1 MDRTRVIRFV
11 FFAAGALLI
20 AKAFQLQI
28 IDNSIQQRAS
38 ATAMDRF
45 VVYPSRGLI
54 YDRNAQLMVYNE
66 PLYDLMVTYN
76 QVDEGM
82 DTLAFCQL
90 LNIDV
95 AEFKGLIQK
104 DWSSGRFSKNIP
116 FVFMNKI
123 EAPLMTKFQEN
134 LYRFPGFFVQRRNVR
149 GYPDDSAPHVLG
161 FVREVNSEEVLTD
174 GEDYQLGDYIGATG
188 LEEIYEPVL
197 KGQKGVRYVLKD
209 NLGRNAGSYER
220 GTLDIPATGGKDIV
234 ATIDMDL
241 QAYALSLMKN
251 QKGSVVAIEPKT
263 GEILALVSTPGYD
276 PNELTIGRQRST
288 TFRQLL
294 LDEDKPFFNR
304 GTMAQYPPG
313 SLFKPLV
320 GLIALDMG
328 LVNED
333 EKISCEGAY
342 YYNGRMFTGCR
353 NHPECG
359 GIADAIKYSCNTY
372 FVTIFRRMVD
382 QYGYYEPGKGL
393 DGFNQFLDQFGL
405 GKKIGVDLSNE
416 KRGFYPTST
425 YFDEWYKGQRWNS
438 LWIQSLAIGQ
448 GEMLT
453 TNLQLANAA
462 AMLANRGYYYPPHLI
477 KATLEGDLKI
487 KREVARV
494 EVGIEAANF
503 SPIIDGMEEVVK
515 SGTARLAQI
524 PEVRVCGKTGTA
536 ENPQGEDHSIFFAFA
551 PRENPQIAIVA
562 YIENGGSGGAVAA
575 PLASL
580 VMEKYLKGN
589 ISSSR
594 KWIEQYVL
602 DKQIEKIP

>member
-20 AKAFQLQI
+20 AKAFQLQV
-28 IDNSIQQRAS
+28 IDNSIQQRAN

-54 YDRNAQLMVYNE
+54 YDRNARLMVYNE

-76 QVDEGM
+76 QLDKRM
-82 DTLAFCQL
+82 DTLSFCQL
-90 LNIDV
+90 LGIDV
-95 AEFKGLIQK
+95 EEFKKLINK
-104 DWSSGRFSKNIP
+104 DWSSGRYSKNIP

-123 EAPLMTKFQEN
+123 EATLMTNFQEN

-149 GYPDDSAPHVLG
+149 GYPNDSSPHVLG
-161 FVREVNSEEVLTD
+161 FVREVNSDEVLID
-174 GEDYQLGDYIGATG
+174 GEDYQMGDYIGASG
-188 LEEIYEPVL
+188 LEEIYESQL
-197 KGQKGVRYVLKD
+197 KGKKGVKYVLKD
-209 NLGRNAGSYER
+209 NLGREAGSYEK
-220 GTLDIPATGGKDIV
+220 GTLDLPPKGGRDLIS
-234 ATIDMDL
+234 TIDMDL
-241 QAYALSLMKN
+241 QAYALSLMKDL
-251 QKGSVVAIEPKT
+251 KGSVVAIEPKT

-276 PNELTIGRQRST
+276 PNELTIGRQRSA

-320 GLIALDMG
+320 GLVAMDMG
-328 LVNED
+328 LVDAEEEIPCN
-333 EKISCEGAY
+333 GAY

-353 NHPECG
+353 NHPACG

-382 QYGYYEPGKGL
+382 QYGYYKPDEGL
-393 DGFNQFLDQFGL
+393 DTFNQFLDHFGL

-416 KRGFYPTST
+416 KRGFYPTSA
-425 YFDEWYKGQRWNS
+425 YFNEWYKGQRWNS

-453 TNLQLANAA
+453 TNLQLANIA
-462 AMLANRGYYYPPHLI
+462 AMLANRGYYYQPHLI
-477 KATLEGDLKI
+477 KATIAGQQRI
-487 KREVARV
+487 KRVVDKV
-494 EVGIEAANF
+494 EVGIDSANF
-503 SPIIDGMEEVVK
+503 RPIIDGMEEVVNN
-515 SGTARLAQI
+515 GTARLAQI
-524 PEVRVCGKTGTA
+524 PNLQVCGKTGTA
-536 ENPQGEDHSIFFAFA
+536 ENPQGADHSIFFAFA
-551 PRENPQIAIVA
+551 PKENPQIAIVA
-562 YIENGGSGGAVAA
+562 YIENGGSGGAMAA

-580 VMEKYLKGN
+580 VMEKYLNGA

-602 DKQIEKIP
+602 SKQTEKTP

>member
-82 DTLAFCQL
+82 DTVAFCQL
-90 LNIDV
+90 LDIDV

-161 FVREVNSEEVLTD
+161 FVREVNSEEVLTE

-188 LEEIYEPVL
+188 LEEIYESVL

-209 NLGRNAGSYER
+209 NLGRNAGSYEK
-220 GTLDIPATGGKDIV
+220 GTLDLPATAGKDLV

-276 PNELTIGRQRST
+276 PNELTIGRQRSA
-288 TFRQLL
+288 TFRRIL

-320 GLIALDMG
+320 GLIALNMG

-333 EKISCEGAY
+333 EKISCNGAY

-393 DGFNQFLDQFGL
+393 DGFNQFLDHFGL

-477 KATLEGDLKI
+477 KATMEGDLKI

-494 EVGIEAANF
+494 EVGIDAATF

-524 PEVRVCGKTGTA
+524 PGVRVCGKTGTA

-551 PRENPQIAIVA
+551 PKENPQIAIVA

>member
-11 FFAAGALLI
+11 FFAAGVLLV

-28 IDNSIQQRAS
+28 IDNSIQQRAN

-54 YDRNAQLMVYNE
+54 YDRNGQLMVYNE

-76 QVDEGM
+76 QLDEDM
-82 DTLAFCQL
+82 DTLSFCQL
-90 LNIDV
+90 LGIDIV
-95 AEFKGLIQK
+95 DFEKLISK
-104 DWSSGRFSKNIP
+104 DWSSGRYSKNIP

-123 EAPLMTKFQEN
+123 EASLMTRFQEN

-149 GYPDDSAPHVLG
+149 GYPNDSAPHVLG
-161 FVREVNSEEVLTD
+161 FVREVNSEEVLTE

-197 KGQKGVRYVLKD
+197 KGEKGVRYVLKD
-209 NLGRNAGSYER
+209 NLGRDAGSYER
-220 GTLDIPATGGKDIV
+220 GTLDLPATAGKDLIS
-234 ATIDMDL
+234 TIDMDL
-241 QAYALSLMKN
+241 QAYALSLMKH
-251 QKGSVVAIEPKT
+251 KRGSVVAIEPKS
-263 GEILALVSTPGYD
+263 GEVLALVSTPGYD
-276 PNELTIGRQRST
+276 PNDLTIGRQRSA

-320 GLIALDMG
+320 GLVAIDMG
-328 LVNED
+328 LVEAN
-333 EKISCEGAY
+333 EKISCNGAY

-372 FVTIFRRMVD
+372 FVTVFRRMID

-393 DGFNQFLDQFGL
+393 DTFNLFLDQFGL

-416 KRGFYPTST
+416 KRGFYPTSG

-453 TNLQLANAA
+453 TNLQLANIA
-462 AMLANRGYYYPPHLI
+462 AMLANRGYYIQPHLI
-477 KATLEGDLKI
+477 KATIEEGQSI
-487 KREVARV
+487 KWRVNRV
-494 EVGIEAANF
+494 EVGIEAISF
-503 SPIIDGMEEVVK
+503 KPIIDGMEEVVK
-515 SGTARLAQI
+515 NGTAKLAQI
-524 PEVRVCGKTGTA
+524 PEVEVCGKTGTA

-551 PRENPQIAIVA
+551 PKENPQIAIVA
-562 YIENGGSGGAVAA
+562 YIENGGSGGATAA

-580 VMEKYLKGN
+580 VMEKYLKGM
-589 ISSSR
+589 IPSSR

-602 DKQIEKIP
+602 NKQTEKTP